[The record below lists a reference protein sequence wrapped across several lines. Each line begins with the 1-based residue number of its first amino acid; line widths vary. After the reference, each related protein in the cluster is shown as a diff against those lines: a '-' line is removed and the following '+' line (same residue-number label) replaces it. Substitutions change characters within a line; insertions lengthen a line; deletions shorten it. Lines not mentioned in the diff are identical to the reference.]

1 MSLFLFDL
9 LARII
14 WLFSV
19 AFDLIIRFII
29 LNLIHSHLILKQ
41 TTIQILL
48 RHLCQFAYYYKY
60 IILLLGTIDHIEWS
74 NLDM

>member
-9 LARII
+9 LVRII

-19 AFDLIIRFII
+19 GFDLIIRLII

-48 RHLCQFAYYYKY
+48 RHVCQLAYYYKY
-60 IILLLGTIDHIEWS
+60 IILLMDTINHIEWS